1 MTRKQQEF
9 YRILANQI
17 VDYSEDFHKEFMI
30 KRIEQ
35 IPDDKL
41 KYLLEDIN
49 VDKDKI
55 IKKKGYT
62 TYAKFI
68 YYADK
73 MIENNINNIML
84 PKISKVEELYN
95 KRSLLLKTIEDQ
107 TNSIQEKNELIEN
120 LKNKTV
126 MFKDNDK
133 NILDECDYYIIDKFG
148 FYQFFDE
155 NRNYNV
161 KEDIEK
167 HLKEYISSKMLI
179 DNKNKQKLINS

>member
-17 VDYSEDFHKEFMI
+17 VDYSEDFHKEFMV

-55 IKKKGYT
+55 IKKKGYI

-73 MIENNINNIML
+73 MIENSIENIML

-95 KRSLLLKTIEDQ
+95 KRAVLLKTIEDQ
-107 TNSIQEKNELIEN
+107 TNSIHEKNNLIEDI
-120 LKNKTV
+120 KNKV
-126 MFKDNDK
+126 MMFKDNDK
-133 NILDECDYYIIDKFG
+133 NILDECDYYIINKFG

-155 NRNYNV
+155 NRNYHI

-167 HLKEYISSKMLI
+167 YFKEYLSNKMLL
-179 DNKNKQKLINS
+179 DNSKSRKLINS